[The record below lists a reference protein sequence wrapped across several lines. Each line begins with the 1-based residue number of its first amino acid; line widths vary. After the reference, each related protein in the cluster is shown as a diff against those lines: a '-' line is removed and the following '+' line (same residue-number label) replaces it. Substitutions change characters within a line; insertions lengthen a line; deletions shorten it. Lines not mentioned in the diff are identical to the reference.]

1 MKKPE
6 YQGNGWVLHN
16 SDCIEGMAAM
26 PEGSV
31 DCAVFSPPFGDLF
44 VYSDSERDLGN
55 AGTGQDFINQYMFFA
70 QALTRVMKPGR
81 IVCVHCTD
89 LPMRKGRDGA
99 IGLQDFSGD
108 LIKAHTD
115 AGLIYHG
122 RTTIWKDPVVEMQR
136 TKALGLLYKQI
147 RKDSAMNRVGMPDYM
162 LFFRK
167 DGDNPDRIEH
177 TAPNVETEF
186 HEVTGH
192 HCEECGAD
200 HDFSVKFCPDCGH
213 QIVKYTRTERRVN
226 PSSETIN
233 IARKWLDHMRR
244 EGLCQNVPDDD
255 VLRALLPHVEF
266 DVYEWQKLA
275 SPVWMSIDQG
285 KVLNGWRS
293 AKAQD
298 DERHVCPLQ
307 LDTIEKCLRLYS
319 KPGDVVM
326 DPFNGIGS
334 TGYQA
339 LKMMRRYVG
348 FELKA
353 EYASQAGANL
363 AAAEALAG
371 DLFGSVSA

>member
-16 SDCIEGMAAM
+16 SDCIEGMWAM
-26 PEGSV
+26 HPNSV
-31 DCAVFSPPFGDLF
+31 DLTIFSPPFGDLF
-44 VYSDSERDLGN
+44 VYSDSDRDLGN
-55 AGTGQDFINQYMFFA
+55 AGTGQKFINQYKYFA
-70 QALTRVMKPGR
+70 DALTRVMKPGR
-81 IVCVHCTD
+81 IACVHCTD

-122 RTTIWKDPVVEMQR
+122 RVTIWKDPVVEMQR

-177 TAPNVETEF
+177 SAI
-186 HEVTGH
+186 G
-192 HCEECGAD
+192 GSDA
-200 HDFSVKFCPDCGH
+200 VK
-213 QIVKYTRTERRVN
+213 VAK
-226 PSSETIN
+226 
-233 IARKWLDHMRR
+233 KWLEFMRR
-244 EGLCQNVPDDD
+244 ESLCSTVPDD
-255 VLRALLPHVEF
+255 ALLAELIKHAEF

-275 SPVWMSIDQG
+275 SPVWMNIDQG
-285 KVLNGWRS
+285 KVLNGWRK
-293 AKAQD
+293 AKGVS

-307 LDTIEKCLRLYS
+307 LDTIERCLRLYS

-334 TGYQA
+334 TGFVA
-339 LKMMRRYVG
+339 LQHLRRYVG
-348 FELKA
+348 FELKN
-353 EYASQAGANL
+353 EYAQQAGMNL
-363 AAAEALAG
+363 ADAEKMSG
-371 DLFGSVSA
+371 DFFA